1 MYSNIYNILMYSS
14 VVPSQFLISVLLQEK
29 KLLFLEDM
37 NIFYNASKF
46 KRYTSLKFRNERLNT
61 VS

>member
-1 MYSNIYNILMYSS
+1 MYSS

-46 KRYTSLKFRNERLNT
+46 KLFVVYI
-61 VS
+61 